1 MRQHDFD
8 LDKHSQADTRSMLS
22 NQSEGNLPSHLRFGS
37 ENSQALDSQID
48 MFDEHGNYIGNVGTG
63 ESNIDP
69 MFVPKDSEY
78 ASSSDD
84 DSNRSDSDDSN
95 DDDHQQQQHRRRS
108 GRRSNEASPHRVRRT
123 SSKKN
128 SNAATDDSAYVGGKV
143 NTAGLAMEKSS
154 PPSKTDVTNTSSG
167 GGGKSVMSRI
177 KTTISANALAN
188 LGKSKSKDEMTSS
201 ATTKNNEQSTQR
213 SPRAAFG
220 DFVQPNLGKI
230 SIKANGMGRKPPI
243 SPRIQDIDQVYDDA
257 LPQSV

>member
-1 MRQHDFD
+1 
-8 LDKHSQADTRSMLS
+8 
-22 NQSEGNLPSHLRFGS
+22 
-37 ENSQALDSQID
+37 

-95 DDDHQQQQHRRRS
+95 DDDNQQQQHRRRS

>member
-1 MRQHDFD
+1 
-8 LDKHSQADTRSMLS
+8 
-22 NQSEGNLPSHLRFGS
+22 
-37 ENSQALDSQID
+37 

-95 DDDHQQQQHRRRS
+95 DDDHHHQQHRRRS

-243 SPRIQDIDQVYDDA
+243 SPRIQDIDQVYDDT

>member
-1 MRQHDFD
+1 
-8 LDKHSQADTRSMLS
+8 
-22 NQSEGNLPSHLRFGS
+22 
-37 ENSQALDSQID
+37 

-95 DDDHQQQQHRRRS
+95 DDDHHQQQHRRRS

>member
-1 MRQHDFD
+1 
-8 LDKHSQADTRSMLS
+8 
-22 NQSEGNLPSHLRFGS
+22 
-37 ENSQALDSQID
+37 

-95 DDDHQQQQHRRRS
+95 DDDHHHQQHRRRS

>member
-1 MRQHDFD
+1 
-8 LDKHSQADTRSMLS
+8 
-22 NQSEGNLPSHLRFGS
+22 
-37 ENSQALDSQID
+37 
-48 MFDEHGNYIGNVGTG
+48 MFDEQGNYIGNVGTG
-63 ESNIDP
+63 GSNIDP

-95 DDDHQQQQHRRRS
+95 DDDHHHQQHRRRS

-177 KTTISANALAN
+177 KTTSANALAN
-188 LGKSKSKDEMTSS
+188 LGKSKSKDEMMSS

>member
-1 MRQHDFD
+1 
-8 LDKHSQADTRSMLS
+8 
-22 NQSEGNLPSHLRFGS
+22 
-37 ENSQALDSQID
+37 
-48 MFDEHGNYIGNVGTG
+48 
-63 ESNIDP
+63 
-69 MFVPKDSEY
+69 
-78 ASSSDD
+78 
-84 DSNRSDSDDSN
+84 
-95 DDDHQQQQHRRRS
+95 
-108 GRRSNEASPHRVRRT
+108 
-123 SSKKN
+123 
-128 SNAATDDSAYVGGKV
+128 
-143 NTAGLAMEKSS
+143 MEKSS

-188 LGKSKSKDEMTSS
+188 LGKTKSKDEMTSS

>member
-1 MRQHDFD
+1 
-8 LDKHSQADTRSMLS
+8 MLS

-95 DDDHQQQQHRRRS
+95 DDDHHQQQHRRRS

-188 LGKSKSKDEMTSS
+188 
-201 ATTKNNEQSTQR
+201 EQSTQR

>member
-1 MRQHDFD
+1 
-8 LDKHSQADTRSMLS
+8 
-22 NQSEGNLPSHLRFGS
+22 
-37 ENSQALDSQID
+37 

-243 SPRIQDIDQVYDDA
+243 SPRIQDIDQVCDDA